1 MAKPGASPDLCL
13 TPPHGTHLM
22 LNATLELLRARR
34 SVPPNLMTGPAPSAA
49 EQAMLLE
56 IASRVPD
63 HGRLVPWRFLVLEG
77 EGRVKAGQ
85 IVGAAFKAAHPE
97 AEAEKVAHE
106 AARLTHA
113 PLVIGVVSKAGPHV
127 KIPEWE
133 QVLTAGAVCMN
144 LVTAANAMGF
154 GANWLTN
161 WFSYDR
167 SVLSALGVAEN
178 ERMAGFVHIGR
189 SEIRPADRERPDVA
203 ALTSRFG
210 V

>member
-1 MAKPGASPDLCL
+1 M
-13 TPPHGTHLM
+13 M
-22 LNATLELLRARR
+22 NATLELLRSRR

-49 EQAMLLE
+49 EQALLLE

-85 IVGAAFKAAHPE
+85 IVGAAFRAAHPQ
-97 AEAEKVAHE
+97 ADAEKVAYE

-113 PLVIGVVSKAGPHV
+113 PLVIGVVSKAAPHV

-154 GANWLTN
+154 AANWLTN
-161 WFSYDR
+161 WFSYDQA
-167 SVLSALGVAEN
+167 VLDGLGVAAG
-178 ERMAGFVHIGR
+178 ERLAGFVHIGR
-189 SEIRPADRERPDVA
+189 SEARPADRERPDAA
-203 ALTSRFG
+203 ALTTRFG
-210 V
+210 A

>member
-1 MAKPGASPDLCL
+1 MPV
-13 TPPHGTHLM
+13 TT
-22 LNATLELLRARR
+22 NETLELLRQRR
-34 SVPPNLMTGPAPSAA
+34 SVPPNMMTGPAPSAE

-77 EGRVKAGQ
+77 EGRVRAGQ
-85 IVGAAFKAAHPE
+85 IVGAAFKAANPQADE
-97 AEAEKVAHE
+97 EKVAYE

-113 PLVIGVVSKAGPHV
+113 PLVIGVISTAGPHV

-144 LVTAANAMGF
+144 LVVAANAMGF
-154 GANWLTN
+154 AANWLTN
-161 WFSYDR
+161 WFSFDR
-167 SVLSALGVAEN
+167 GVLDALGLGAG

-189 SEIRPADRERPDVA
+189 SDTRPADRERPDVA
-203 ALTSRFG
+203 ALTTRFG
-210 V
+210 A

>member
-1 MAKPGASPDLCL
+1 MPVKSNE
-13 TPPHGTHLM
+13 M
-22 LNATLELLRARR
+22 LELLRQRR
-34 SVPPNLMTGPAPSAA
+34 SVPPNMMTGPAPSAD
-49 EQAMLLE
+49 EQALLLE

-77 EGRVKAGQ
+77 EGRLRAGQ
-85 IVGAAFKAAHPE
+85 IVGAAFRAANPQ
-97 AEAEKVAHE
+97 ADDAKVAYE

-144 LVTAANAMGF
+144 LVVAANAMGF
-154 GANWLTN
+154 VANWLTN
-161 WFSYDR
+161 WFSFDR
-167 SVLSALGVAEN
+167 AVLDALGLGAG

-189 SEIRPADRERPDVA
+189 SDVRPADRERPDVA
-203 ALTSRFG
+203 ALTTHFEA
-210 V
+210 